1 MRAYRRGLEPYNLP
15 LSGIGMKRRTMAKG
29 AEMMRTIDGLVYLNM
44 LRGGAHSLNANRGA
58 VNDLNVFPIPDGDT
72 GDNMYMT
79 IDAGASRTSESAALG
94 KVASAAAHEM
104 LLGARGNSGV
114 ILSRIFSG
122 IAKGLDGADTADT
135 ERFIAA
141 LKKGVDE
148 AYGSVAVPVEGTILT
163 VYRESVDK
171 VIESAPDSFEEL
183 FNVMLTEL
191 AASLERTPDLLD
203 VLKEAGVVD
212 SGGAGFIYI
221 AEGMKAALT
230 GLSFESASTSAAAP
244 KRLNLDAFSEDS
256 ELEFGYCT
264 EFLLRLQ
271 RAKVDLDAFDLEAF
285 IDWLNTE
292 GDSVVAFREGSI
304 VKVHVHTHRPGDILN
319 HCQLYGEFLTTK
331 IENMTLQ
338 HNEAHTNAGYQLR
351 NTKPKKPYGIVTVA
365 AGRGIQDIFRSL
377 GCDVVVDGGQSMN
390 PSAED
395 LVRAFEQVAAETIY
409 VFPNNSN
416 IVLTAQQ
423 AASLYNDADVRII
436 KTRTIGEG
444 YSAISMF
451 DINVGGTD
459 EVCAYL
465 DEVIA
470 GTVTGMVS
478 RASRDVHNDRLNIL
492 KGEFIGF
499 VGDDI
504 YVSEQNPED
513 ALISLSGELEAGGYD
528 IMLILA
534 GADTDGDAASR
545 MCDRLRSLYPRTEV
559 IMMDGGQPIYDYI
572 IILS

>member
-1 MRAYRRGLEPYNLP
+1 M
-15 LSGIGMKRRTMAKG
+15 MK
-29 AEMMRTIDGLVYLNM
+29 TIDGRVYLNM

-72 GDNMYMT
+72 GDNMFMT
-79 IDAGASRTSESAALG
+79 IDAGASRTEGEASLG
-94 KVASAAAHEM
+94 KVAAAAAHEM

-114 ILSRIFSG
+114 ILSRIFAG
-122 IAKGLDGADTADT
+122 IGKGLEGTDTADT
-135 ERFIAA
+135 ARFIAA
-141 LKKGVDE
+141 MQVGVTE
-148 AYGSVAVPVEGTILT
+148 AYGSVATPVEGTILT
-163 VYRESVDK
+163 VYREGVEKAAAGKAED
-171 VIESAPDSFEEL
+171 FEEL
-183 FNVMLTEL
+183 FDIFLAEL
-191 AASLERTPDLLD
+191 AQSLERTPDLLA

-221 AEGMKAALT
+221 AEGRKAALAGHSFDSTAT
-230 GLSFESASTSAAAP
+230 GAAAP
-244 KRLNLDAFSEDS
+244 KSLNLDAFGADS
-256 ELEFGYCT
+256 ELEYGYCT

-271 RAKVDLDAFDLEAF
+271 RAKGDPESFDLDAF
-285 IDWLNTE
+285 IDRLNSM
-292 GDSVVAFREGSI
+292 GDSVVAFREGTI
-304 VKVHVHTHRPGDILN
+304 VKAHVHTHRPGDVLN
-319 HCQLYGEFLTTK
+319 LCQDYGEFLTTK

-338 HNEAHTNAGYQLR
+338 HNEAHTNAGFKLK

-395 LVRAFEQVAAETIY
+395 LVRAFEQVGAQTIY

-423 AASLYNDADVRII
+423 AAALYNDADVRIVRT
-436 KTRTIGEG
+436 KTIGEG

-451 DINVGGTD
+451 DITVGDTD
-459 EVCAYL
+459 AVCAYL
-465 DEVIA
+465 QEVID

-478 RASRDVHNDRLNIL
+478 RASRNASTSRLNIV
-492 KGEFIGF
+492 KGDYIGF

-504 YVSEQNPED
+504 YVDEPDPEATLIALSEE
-513 ALISLSGELEAGGYD
+513 LSAGSYD

-534 GADTDGDAASR
+534 GADAHDAEAAA
-545 MCDRLRSLYPRTEV
+545 MCDALRAKYPRTEI
-559 IMMDGGQPIYDYI
+559 IMMDGGQPIYDYVM
-572 IILS
+572 ILT